1 MPSGCMNLPDTVIDT
16 YFCVGQHWFRGNKR
30 RTCLSNASVDVIEAL
45 PHQDILPLAG
55 WYVDVHI
62 WKTCLQMGVP
72 PAMIRMQMRVDDGM
86 KGCVAQR
93 EMEQLLQLLGMCTVT
108 RVNECRVRP

>member
-1 MPSGCMNLPDTVIDT
+1 
-16 YFCVGQHWFRGNKR
+16 
-30 RTCLSNASVDVIEAL
+30 
-45 PHQDILPLAG
+45 
-55 WYVDVHI
+55 
-62 WKTCLQMGVP
+62 LQMGVP

-93 EMEQLLQLLGMCTVT
+93 EMEQLLQLLGMGTVT